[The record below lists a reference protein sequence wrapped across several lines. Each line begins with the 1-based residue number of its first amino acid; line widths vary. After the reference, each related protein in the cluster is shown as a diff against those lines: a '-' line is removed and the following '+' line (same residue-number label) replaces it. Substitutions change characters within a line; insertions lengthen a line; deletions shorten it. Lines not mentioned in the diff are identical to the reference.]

1 MKLVA
6 KVILIIIFIPV
17 FLVFLLAINL
27 RFQLLAPSFWEKSFV
42 SGDVYS
48 KLSLEINNNLE
59 SQVIAQGGKTGDVT
73 ILTDLTSP
81 MNLQDMIN
89 KNINNFLE
97 YANGKSGEIIIYIPV
112 SKIPKSLLSQN
123 FSLISEQTSLPEL
136 IKEFNVTGITPS
148 QIQMISYTGTVSW
161 LLLFITATVLVLILF
176 LLYLCVNPGKKLTAP
191 GIALILSGS
200 IGLVMTFLGTLI
212 QNSWT
217 RSLSG
222 SSGTIGSLIGIVAPP
237 IMEGVLKI
245 WLPFAIGA
253 IILGIVLLFLKR
265 SYNRDRKR

>member
-59 SQVIAQGGKTGDVT
+59 SQVITQGGKVGDVT
-73 ILTDLTSP
+73 ILTDLTSVA
-81 MNLQDMIN
+81 NLQDTIN

-97 YANGKSGEIIIYIPV
+97 YANGKSGEIIVYIPV
-112 SKIPKSLLSQN
+112 GKIPKSLLSQN
-123 FSLISEQTSLPEL
+123 FSLISEQVTLPEL
-136 IKEFNVTGITPS
+136 FKEFNVTEISPA
-148 QIQMISYTGTVSW
+148 QIQMISYFGQISSIG
-161 LLLFITATVLVLILF
+161 LLLAALLLVLILS
-176 LLYLCVNPGKKLTAP
+176 LLYLLVRPGQRLLAP
-191 GIALILSGS
+191 GIALILSG
-200 IGLVMTFLGTLI
+200 IFGMAVVFLGTLI

-217 RSLSG
+217 ENLTG
-222 SSGTIGSLIGIVAPP
+222 SSGTMSLFTGIIIPP
-237 IMEGVLKI
+237 IMGGVLKM
-245 WLPFAIGA
+245 WSPFAIGA

-265 SYNRDRKR
+265 SYNRNRKR